1 MRRIAVVL
9 LLVAPAIACDVR
21 FVEVGD
27 QTGTAVSVVS
37 QHQERPEA
45 WLRLVHQTSSDGVPT
60 LSIGD
65 VPVELVQKEAGVWFF
80 AGTVVLDSLDPA
92 IDITF
97 AADGDSRPFRMPLLA
112 RRGSA
117 RWLPTGELFLPIA
130 RAGGILDRRDQAW
143 RVVVLDWAGLE
154 RIRLSGEGA
163 LPDSLVLPGAL
174 IPDEAPTAIVE
185 LRYWASITVGPP
197 IQLSITSRAS
207 VPIPPPPG

>member
-1 MRRIAVVL
+1 MRRNAVVL
-9 LLVAPAIACDVR
+9 LLLAPAIACDIR

-37 QHQERPEA
+37 HHQERLDA
-45 WLRLVHQTSSDGVPT
+45 RLRLLHQTSSDGIPT

-65 VPVELVQKEAGVWFF
+65 APVDVVQKQAGVWFF
-80 AGTVVLDSLDPA
+80 ADTVVLDSLDPA
-92 IDITF
+92 IEVTF
-97 AADGDSRPFRMPLLA
+97 AADGESRRIRMPLLA

-117 RWLPTGELFLPIA
+117 RWLPTGELFLPIT

-143 RVVVLDWAGLE
+143 HVVVLDWAGLE
-154 RIRLSGEGA
+154 RIRLSGDGA

-207 VPIPPPPG
+207 MPIPPPPG